1 MKKFLSVA
9 LLFLLASFAAVST
22 ASAVAVTCDSD
33 IDVVLTCPTAVAAG
47 AGFSVTVYV
56 CNNEGITA
64 TITRGMVGLI
74 GNAGGTLGGAGIY
87 GPFNKSFSWS
97 VPAYDCITRSVAVIN
112 SVPASLGGKIAAVMF
127 GLWTSKGCV
136 IESDGCLVQVTP

>member
-1 MKKFLSVA
+1 MKKFLSIA

-22 ASAVAVTCDSD
+22 ASAVTCDSD
-33 IDVVLTCPTAVAAG
+33 IDVDLSCPTSVPTG
-47 AGFSVTVYV
+47 SGFSVSVTV
-56 CNNEGITA
+56 CNNEGSTA
-64 TITRGMVGLI
+64 TLTRGMVGLI

-87 GPFNKSFSWS
+87 GPFNKTFSWS
-97 VPAYDCITRSVAVIN
+97 VPAYGCITRSVAVIN
-112 SVPASLGGKIAAVMF
+112 SVPSSLGGKIAAVMF